1 MKHFEVLREDH
12 VSAPDEKINTA
23 LIPSKI
29 KLKCKGIKKLLPYQ
43 GFYPALRTVQLG
55 QLFSSSY
62 GPYITGSYDTKTSL
76 DGDQQTQQ
84 LASLI
89 QPFFAPGIMFN
100 TIKSGIAVDWPVI
113 SGSITSKTATP
124 LSRGSQPVYGYR
136 AAGMFN
142 FDPDWRLPFEARS

>member
-1 MKHFEVLREDH
+1 MEHFEVFRSDH
-12 VSAPDEKINTA
+12 VNTAVSKQNTA
-23 LIPSKI
+23 LIPTRI

-62 GPYITGSYDTKTSL
+62 GPHLTGNYDEKSSV
-76 DGDQQTQQ
+76 DGEQQTQQ

-100 TIKSGIAVDWPVI
+100 TVKSGIAVD
-113 SGSITSKTATP
+113 
-124 LSRGSQPVYGYR
+124 
-136 AAGMFN
+136 
-142 FDPDWRLPFEARS
+142 